1 MRFIGKK
8 VVTVILTLVLVSFVT
23 FFAFELIPGDPATN
37 LLGTD
42 VTPEQLEA
50 LQTEL
55 GLNRPVME
63 RYIDWVSGLLR
74 GDLGISYQY
83 YQHHMTVQELLA
95 EKVPVTVTLGLL
107 AFAMILVTSIPI
119 GILGARFGK
128 PNGTGLFD
136 TGNQIAM
143 AVPSFVVG
151 IFLVYLFGIVLQWF
165 TPGKYI
171 SYEEDFSGFLVYLI
185 APAAA
190 IAIPKAAMVIKFLKN
205 EISEQLHL
213 DYVRTAKGKG
223 AGMNRILFFH
233 VLKNA
238 LMPVSTI
245 LGMIVAEI
253 LAGSLVVEQVFNL
266 PGMGRALITA
276 INARDYPVVQA
287 IVMYIAVLVI
297 GINLLVD
304 ILYRFIDPRS
314 QEVAV

>member
-1 MRFIGKK
+1 
-8 VVTVILTLVLVSFVT
+8 
-23 FFAFELIPGDPATN
+23 
-37 LLGTD
+37 
-42 VTPEQLEA
+42 
-50 LQTEL
+50 
-55 GLNRPVME
+55 
-63 RYIDWVSGLLR
+63 
-74 GDLGISYQY
+74 
-83 YQHHMTVQELLA
+83 
-95 EKVPVTVTLGLL
+95 
-107 AFAMILVTSIPI
+107 
-119 GILGARFGK
+119 
-128 PNGTGLFD
+128 
-136 TGNQIAM
+136 
-143 AVPSFVVG
+143 
-151 IFLVYLFGIVLQWF
+151 
-165 TPGKYI
+165 
-171 SYEEDFSGFLVYLI
+171 
-185 APAAA
+185 
-190 IAIPKAAMVIKFLKN
+190 MVIKFLKN

>member
-42 VTPEQLEA
+42 ATPEQLEA

-190 IAIPKAAMVIKFLKN
+190 IAIPKTAMVIKFLKN

>member
-42 VTPEQLEA
+42 ATPEQLEA

>member
-8 VVTVILTLVLVSFVT
+8 IITVILTLLLVSFVT
-23 FFAFELIPGDPATN
+23 FFAFEVIPGDPATN

-42 VTPEQLEA
+42 AAPEQIASLRT
-50 LQTEL
+50 QL
-55 GLNRPVME
+55 GLDRPAME
-63 RYIDWVSGLLR
+63 RYVDWLGGLLR

-83 YQHHMTVQELLA
+83 YQHNMTVGDLLQER
-95 EKVPVTVTLGLL
+95 VPVTVTLGLL
-107 AFAMILVTSIPI
+107 AFAMILITSIPI

-128 PNGTGLFD
+128 KNGTGLFD
-136 TGNQIAM
+136 TGNQAVM
-143 AVPSFVVG
+143 AIPSFVIG
-151 IFLVYLFGIVLQWF
+151 ILFVYLFGIVLEWF
-165 TPGKYI
+165 TPGNYV
-171 SYEEDFSGFLVYLI
+171 SYKENFSGFLAYLI
-185 APAAA
+185 TPAAA
-190 IAIPKAAMVIKFLKN
+190 IAIPKAAMVVKFLKS
-205 EISEQLHL
+205 EISGQMHL
-213 DYVRTAKGKG
+213 DYVRTARGKG
-223 AGMNRILFFH
+223 AGENRILFRH

-245 LGMIVAEI
+245 LGVIVAEI

-276 INARDYPVVQA
+276 IGARDYPVVQA

-314 QEVAV
+314 REAV